1 MSRLHRSTFA
11 FAGFVTI
18 LILSWLAVRTY
29 PAASSRAPDR
39 APERPAISYRWNAAS
54 APAVALRAVAA
65 SIQAPSSYSVSA
77 DSLAARVDG
86 WGRSM
91 VPQDAM
97 LAYEAVADCLKAR
110 VEDRMPQDQL
120 EVADSALAYV
130 VGAERLQ
137 ALQAGRHHA
146 MERCKDLRSDQ
157 IESRLTWL
165 RRAAAAGVPGAAL
178 AFELEG
184 PDGQGALNPGT
195 TSLPAPDAWYE
206 ERDEYIAQG
215 LQQCDRVLAG
225 DLAVTARP
233 AGVSLAQAMT
243 FWSGRLQCPDTP
255 SPTLPPLS
263 EDPVAVAYLRH
274 MGRGEPIAPM
284 DGSVPKK

>member
-1 MSRLHRSTFA
+1 MPRLHRSTLV
-11 FAGFVTI
+11 FAGFATI
-18 LILSWLAVRTY
+18 LILAWLTMRTH
-29 PAASSRAPDR
+29 PSGSSRAPDQ
-39 APERPAISYRWNAAS
+39 APERPTISERWKVAS
-54 APAVALRAVAA
+54 TPAVALPVVSVHA
-65 SIQAPSSYSVSA
+65 SSVSSPLA

-86 WGRSM
+86 WGRSTM
-91 VPQDAM
+91 PQDAM

-120 EVADSALAYV
+120 EAADSALAYV
-130 VGAERLQ
+130 VGAERVQVLQ
-137 ALQAGRHHA
+137 ARRHHA

-165 RRAAAAGVPGAAL
+165 RRAAAAGMPGAAL

-184 PDGQGALNPGT
+184 PDGQGALDAGA

-225 DLAVTARP
+225 NLAVVARP
-233 AGVSLAQAMT
+233 PGVSLAQAMT
-243 FWSGRLQCPDTP
+243 FWFGRLQCGDTS
-255 SPTLPPLS
+255 SPTPPPLS

-274 MGRGEPIAPM
+274 MGRGEPIVPI
-284 DGSVPKK
+284 DGSAPKK